1 MRDRIDQA
9 GISLG
14 TNRNACDQA
23 QLRVEDLDRAVLTFG
38 DEQMTARC
46 IERDLMGRGDRTA
59 ALDKRAGLEI
69 EDNMA
74 APSSPET

>member
-14 TNRNACDQA
+14 TNRNACDKA

-46 IERDLMGRGDRTA
+46 IERDLMGEVTGPPLWTSAPVLRLKT
-59 ALDKRAGLEI
+59 
-69 EDNMA
+69 NMA